1 MTEDLDPTA
10 APDEADTAPLVTTDR
25 GEQVTAEQALDQVS
39 NAHATAER
47 NIRRGHGERGVTVP
61 SMTLTAVVE
70 CIVQAGRE
78 RDKAV
83 NDVFE
88 TLTYAEEFR
97 SRAQKAEGQLAAA
110 VALLTAWESP
120 QGWASVSPATR
131 AGAAQRLAWQKATRL
146 LHDALYPPPP
156 EERS

>member
-1 MTEDLDPTA
+1 VTEDLDPTA
-10 APDEADTAPLVTTDR
+10 APGEADTAPLVTTDR
-25 GEQVTAEQALDQVS
+25 GEQVTAQQALDQVS

-61 SMTLTAVVE
+61 SMALTAVVE

-78 RDKAV
+78 RDRAV
-83 NDVFE
+83 NDVFD
-88 TLTYAEEFR
+88 TLSYAEEFR
-97 SRAQKAEGQLAAA
+97 IRAQTAEGQLAA
-110 VALLTAWESP
+110 VIALLTAWESP
-120 QGWASVSPATR
+120 QGWPSVSRATR
-131 AGAAQRLAWQKATRL
+131 AGAGQRVAWKRATHL